1 MIAFIA
7 LCGMVSLGVDWARV
21 QVAETELQAT
31 ADAAARYAAL
41 GLANSLNS
49 QSAAAANAVAITGQN
64 KVDGSYQSIN
74 AAQDVE
80 LGNWSSANKTFT
92 VTNSVNNANAV
103 RVTLHRS
110 KARGNA
116 VPLMFGSI
124 IGNASADIK
133 ASAIGM
139 TDYNG
144 AGATAANSGTYQ
156 YFVPATS
163 NPWLSGMPR
172 NTIANQ
178 NNPANNPDY
187 AGDAYTDKG
196 YKKSKH
202 ASGKWQETDLSN
214 NVSDLSYSTKK
225 SSPVTA
231 GGLAVTPGTS
241 ISFDGINGGANN
253 FQSSTLYDGDG
264 NLSWICNNIK
274 GAENGMSDLRAPIN
288 SVIAVFLSDSAP
300 NSGTTPETLDF
311 TSQASRDFTT
321 LQPKLKQPFFIGDG
335 RNSSGEAQRFI
346 PPVGAT
352 RLFIATMDAYE
363 WNNNTGGFVVTAH
376 ASGKVLLV
384 K

>member
-1 MIAFIA
+1 MENLSSQPVFQTYA
-7 LCGMVSLGVDWARV
+7 LSACLVAMMLYFLGAHTARTRGARKV
-21 QVAETELQAT
+21 VLNPE
-31 ADAAARYAAL
+31 DA
-41 GLANSLNS
+41 
-49 QSAAAANAVAITGQN
+49 
-64 KVDGSYQSIN
+64 
-74 AAQDVE
+74 
-80 LGNWSSANKTFT
+80 
-92 VTNSVNNANAV
+92 
-103 RVTLHRS
+103 
-110 KARGNA
+110 
-116 VPLMFGSI
+116 
-124 IGNASADIK
+124 
-133 ASAIGM
+133 
-139 TDYNG
+139 
-144 AGATAANSGTYQ
+144 
-156 YFVPATS
+156 
-163 NPWLSGMPR
+163 
-172 NTIANQ
+172 
-178 NNPANNPDY
+178 
-187 AGDAYTDKG
+187 
-196 YKKSKH
+196 
-202 ASGKWQETDLSN
+202 
-214 NVSDLSYSTKK
+214 
-225 SSPVTA
+225 
-231 GGLAVTPGTS
+231 
-241 ISFDGINGGANN
+241 GINGGANN